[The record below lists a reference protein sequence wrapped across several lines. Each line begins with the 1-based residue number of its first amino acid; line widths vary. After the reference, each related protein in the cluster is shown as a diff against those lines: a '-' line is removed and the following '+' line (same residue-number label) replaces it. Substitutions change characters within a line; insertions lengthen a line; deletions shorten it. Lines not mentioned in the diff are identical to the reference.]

1 MCALT
6 AVTWLNQWLVSANY
20 LNWDG
25 AGWLLQHIWQTT
37 FLAGVIGLTL
47 WRDWPWTHTVFF
59 VLHGIVMLMKQH
71 SYAFYNGHLS
81 TVYKQRATITKKL
94 KQLDLVD
101 PAMSPSQTRPP
112 ASSISTHHLS
122 VAPSAE
128 ERRKSI
134 SSQPEQAESDIEKIS
149 RAIASHEPL
158 DDQQIALFERIMKW
172 EIDAMSDELKGT
184 ALAADKAYPNNLSFV
199 DHCKWIPLPTLVYEI
214 EYPRSDSIDWSY
226 VLEKCVAMVGILFV
240 MVQVSQYSIYPMVM
254 KTVEM
259 KNNGVPLVER
269 LQEFPG
275 LLLDLIFPF
284 MMEYLLVW
292 YLIWETILNIL
303 AELTYFADRSFYDA
317 WWNSVSWD
325 QFARDWNRPVHVF
338 LLRHVYHSSISS
350 LKVNKHTA
358 TLITFLLSACVHELV
373 MWCLFKKLRGYL
385 LFLQM
390 CQLPLV
396 RLSRTKWLR
405 GRKTLGN
412 LIFWL
417 GIFTGPSLLCSLYL
431 IL

>member
-1 MCALT
+1 
-6 AVTWLNQWLVSANY
+6 
-20 LNWDG
+20 
-25 AGWLLQHIWQTT
+25 
-37 FLAGVIGLTL
+37 
-47 WRDWPWTHTVFF
+47 
-59 VLHGIVMLMKQH
+59 MLMKQH